1 MSEIA
6 NSQSRPKRRRST
18 KAAMWIGA
26 SLLLLAAAGLIA
38 LKALSYGPA
47 AEAEEA
53 LRAADV
59 EVEQTDSFIAFVP
72 TGDRKSPS
80 VLLYPGALVD
90 ERSYAPLAL
99 ELSRRGYPA
108 YLIRMPLDLAV
119 LGGSRADGVLD
130 SARDGSFV
138 IGGHSLGGVMAAR
151 YAAEHPDRLA
161 GVFFL
166 ASYPDPKGDLNGSG
180 LKALSVFATNDEVMD
195 RGDWG
200 QAKRWLPPDT
210 AYVPIEGGNH
220 AGFGAYGEQRG
231 DGKSTLPAG
240 AQARHTAEAMAAW
253 LESLP

>member
-1 MSEIA
+1 
-6 NSQSRPKRRRST
+6 
-18 KAAMWIGA
+18 MWIAA
-26 SLLLLAAAGLIA
+26 SLLLLAAAGLIG
-38 LKALSYGPA
+38 LKSLDCGPS

-53 LRAADV
+53 LQASGV
-59 EVEQTDSFIAFVP
+59 EIEQAGSYIAFAP
-72 TGDRKSPS
+72 AGDPRSPS

-99 ELSRRGYPA
+99 ELSRQGYPV

-119 LGGSRADGVLD
+119 LGGSRADEVLD
-130 SARDGSFV
+130 SAPDGSFV

-151 YAAEHPDRLA
+151 YAAEHPDRLK

-166 ASYPDPKGDLNGSG
+166 ASYPDSKGDLNGTG
-180 LKALSVFATNDEVMD
+180 LKALSVFATNDQVMD

-200 QAKRWLPPDT
+200 KAKRWLPPDT

-220 AGFGAYGEQRG
+220 AGFGAYGAQRG
-231 DGKSTLPAG
+231 DGKSSLPAG
-240 AQARHTAEAMAAW
+240 RQTLQTAQAMAEW